1 MLNWI
6 RQAINDKRAYRALM
20 ARAKALPSE
29 YRYVFQKAQEYMWMH
44 SDAGGSDMLQAVQA
58 LVELFEESAAEGR
71 PVLDVTGEDIV
82 GFCDEFIRDTRK
94 WEDHYREKLNRD
106 IRAKFGKGGDPS

>member
-6 RQAINDKRAYRALM
+6 RKMINDKRTYRALM
-20 ARAKALPSE
+20 ARGKALPE
-29 YRYVFQKAQEYMWMH
+29 AYRFVFQKAQDYMWMH
-44 SDAGGSDMLQAVQA
+44 SDGEGSDMLQTMQA

-71 PVLDVTGEDIV
+71 NVLDVTGEDVV

-94 WEDHYREKLNRD
+94 WEDHYRDKLNRE
-106 IRAKFGKGGDPS
+106 IRKRFGKEGEGK